1 MKNETPRTTALI
13 ADIVQN
19 PGLEWTR
26 AEVEQLGEHA
36 FQLERELNQWR
47 EIADDFAK
55 NCGVLGRY
63 KAAKHLDMID
73 KYKRMAAMPN
83 VES

>member
-26 AEVEQLGEHA
+26 AEVEELGEHA
-36 FQLERELNQWR
+36 FQLERELNELTKHVKLSLDNEKYGPCEW
-47 EIADDFAK
+47 EAWNEKAK
-55 NCGVLGRY
+55 RLINQ
-63 KAAKHLDMID
+63 
-73 KYKRMAAMPN
+73 
-83 VES
+83 

>member
-1 MKNETPRTTALI
+1 MKTETPRTTALI

-36 FQLERELNQWR
+36 FQLERELNELRRINKNLCEQ
-47 EIADDFAK
+47 IAIL
-55 NCGVLGRY
+55 NNRGRD
-63 KAAKHLDMID
+63 A
-73 KYKRMAAMPN
+73 
-83 VES
+83 